1 MTAEFLK
8 DYLPIVLFLIIAFGL
23 SCAFITINFILAPK
37 HPDPE
42 KLLAAHR
49 AGIKEVLIPKENEK
63 DLVDMPKKII
73 DEIKITPVEFAD
85 EVLKIAL
92 TKELKKTEWVE
103 VDISKKDDKSQASI
117 Q

>member
-1 MTAEFLK
+1 MTGEVTLTGQV
-8 DYLPIVLFLIIAFGL
+8 LPIGGL
-23 SCAFITINFILAPK
+23 K
-37 HPDPE
+37 E

-49 AGIKEVLIPKENEK
+49 AGIKQVLIPKENEK

-73 DEIKITPVEFAD
+73 DDIKITPVENAD
-85 EVLKIAL
+85 QVVKI
-92 TKELKKTEWVE
+92 KELKPTEWVE